1 MPGSASQSP
10 LHPVSELLAKWHGGD
25 AEALRSL
32 LPLVY
37 NDLRRLAHHYLK
49 AERSGHTLQTTALV
63 HEVYLRLTQQE
74 AIRLENRA
82 HFFAIAGQL
91 MRQVL
96 VDYARNRRAG
106 KRNQLHKIVW
116 DDALA
121 WASDRTPDLV
131 ALDDALNDLAKLD
144 LRQCRIVEMRFF
156 AGLSIE
162 ETSQVLSVSPATV
175 KREWSSARAWLHRE
189 MKRCQQT

>member
-1 MPGSASQSP
+1 MPASVSQPP

-25 AEALRSL
+25 VEALRSL

-49 AERSGHTLQTTALV
+49 AERSGHTLQSTALV
-63 HEVYLRLTQQE
+63 HEVYLRLAQQE
-74 AIRLENRA
+74 GARFENRA
-82 HFFAIAGQL
+82 HFFAIAGRL
-91 MRQVL
+91 MRQLL
-96 VDYARNRRAG
+96 VDYARRHRAA
-106 KRNQLHKIVW
+106 KRNLLHKVIW
-116 DDALA
+116 DDAVV
-121 WASDRTPDLV
+121 WAKDRTPDLL
-131 ALDDALNDLAKLD
+131 ALDDALNELAKLD
-144 LRQCRIVEMRFF
+144 PQQSTIVEMRFF

-189 MKRCQQT
+189 IKRCRQT

>member
-1 MPGSASQSP
+1 MPVPASQSP
-10 LHPVSELLAKWHGGD
+10 FYPVSELLAKWRGGD
-25 AEALRSL
+25 EEALRCL

-37 NDLRRLAHHYLK
+37 KDLRRLAHHYLR

-63 HEVYLRLTQQE
+63 HEIYLRLTLQE
-74 AIRLENRA
+74 SVRFENRA
-82 HFFAIAGQL
+82 QFFAIAGQL

-96 VDYARNRRAG
+96 VDYARNRRAA

-116 DDALA
+116 DDAMS
-121 WASDRTPDLV
+121 WARDRTPDLV
-131 ALDDALNDLAKLD
+131 ILDDALKELAKLD
-144 LRQCRIVEMRFF
+144 PQQSRIVEMRFF

-175 KREWSSARAWLHRE
+175 KREWTSARAWLHRE
-189 MKRCQQT
+189 MKR

>member
-1 MPGSASQSP
+1 MRASAQQSS

-25 AEALRSL
+25 QEVLRSL
-32 LPLVY
+32 LPFVY
-37 NDLRRLAHHYLK
+37 KDLRRLAHHYLK
-49 AERSGHTLQTTALV
+49 AEHPGHTLQSTALV
-63 HEVYLRLTQQE
+63 HEVYLRLTKQE
-74 AIRLENRA
+74 AIRFENRA

-96 VDYARNRRAG
+96 VDYARSRRAA
-106 KRNQLHKIVW
+106 KRNQLHKVVW
-116 DDALA
+116 DDAMA
-121 WASDRTPDLV
+121 WAKDRTADLV

-144 LRQCRIVEMRFF
+144 PQQSRIVEMRFF

-175 KREWSSARAWLHRE
+175 KREWCSARAWLHRE

>member
-1 MPGSASQSP
+1 MSASQSP
-10 LHPVSELLAKWHGGD
+10 LHAVSELLAQWHGGD

-37 NDLRRLAHHYLK
+37 TDLRRLAHHYLK
-49 AERSGHTLQTTALV
+49 AERSGHTLQSTALV
-63 HEVYLRLTQQE
+63 HEVYLRLTKQE
-74 AIRLENRA
+74 AVRFENRA

-96 VDYARNRRAG
+96 VDYARSRCAA

-116 DDALA
+116 DDAMA
-121 WASDRTPDLV
+121 WASNRAPDLV
-131 ALDDALNDLAKLD
+131 VLDDALSELAKLD
-144 LRQCRIVEMRFF
+144 LQQSRIVEMRFF
-156 AGLSIE
+156 GGLSIE

-175 KREWSSARAWLHRE
+175 KREWGSARAWLHRE
-189 MKRCQQT
+189 IKRCRQI

>member
-1 MPGSASQSP
+1 MPASASQSP

-49 AERSGHTLQTTALV
+49 AERSGHTLQSTALV

-74 AIRLENRA
+74 AVRFENRA

-96 VDYARNRRAG
+96 VDYARSRRAA

-116 DDALA
+116 DDAMA
-121 WASDRTPDLV
+121 WAKDRTPDLV

-144 LRQCRIVEMRFF
+144 PQQGRIVEMRFF

-189 MKRCQQT
+189 IKRCRQT

>member
-1 MPGSASQSP
+1 MPVSASQSP
-10 LHPVSELLAKWHGGD
+10 SQPVSELLAKWHGGD
-25 AEALRSL
+25 ADALRCL

-49 AERSGHTLQTTALV
+49 AERSGHTLQSTALV

-74 AIRLENRA
+74 GARFENRA

-106 KRNQLHKIVW
+106 KRNQLQKITW
-116 DDALA
+116 DDAMA
-121 WASDRTPDLV
+121 WAKDRTPDLIT
-131 ALDDALNDLAKLD
+131 LDDALNGLAKLD
-144 LRQCRIVEMRFF
+144 PQQCRIVEMRFF

-189 MKRCQQT
+189 MKRCRKA